1 MNTYNILWVDDECND
16 KEMIQFQVDAEGE
29 GILLNG
35 FTSFEEAFEILESK
49 ITFYDAILL
58 DGMFFE
64 KKDQVV
70 GSEDEVGIGMAI
82 AKINEIKSKKA
93 FPWFVLSAK
102 DKFTKGNNSFLAANK
117 ARCFDKTNPNDVV
130 ELFKEIKKAADEQG
144 DTQTR
149 HRYQRVF
156 EVCSEKYIGINAS
169 NDLLSILKKENAEK
183 AFSDPVLY
191 FTPLRKIMEDL
202 FSTYNKF
209 GLLPDVFIK
218 PVALNETSKFLSGAI
233 EKGYQLDKPVFTK
246 VVSDYVRSILAVCQP
261 AAHRAEIDE
270 FVAEVNTP
278 YLLLSITYQLLD
290 VLIWSKNYFDKNNN
304 VALNQSRFKTVDAG
318 IDNKVVNGIIE
329 KDDKGNFHCGDIIL
343 TYKHINDKGY
353 NIGDSIRIIKSSIN
367 TNEKTMH
374 SYQKNA
380 IQTEKV

>member
-1 MNTYNILWVDDECND
+1 MNTYNILWLDDDCND
-16 KEMIQFQVDAEGE
+16 KDMIPFLVEAEGE
-29 GILLNG
+29 GIILEG
-35 FTSFEEAFEILESK
+35 YESFEEAFENLENK
-49 ITFYDAILL
+49 FPFFDAILL
-58 DGMFFE
+58 DGMFLE
-64 KKDQVV
+64 KKDQVA
-70 GSEDEVGIGMAI
+70 GTEDEVAIGMAI

-93 FPWFVLSAK
+93 FPWFVLSGK
-102 DKFTKGNNSFLAANK
+102 EQFTKEKNSILKANK

-130 ELFKEIKKAADEQG
+130 ELFKEIKKAADELD

-156 EVCSEKYIGINAS
+156 NVCTEKYIGINAS

-290 VLIWSKNYFDKNNN
+290 VLIWSKNYFDNNNN

>member
-1 MNTYNILWVDDECND
+1 MNTYNILWLDDDCND
-16 KEMIQFQVDAEGE
+16 KDMIPFLVEAEGE
-29 GILLNG
+29 GIILEG
-35 FTSFEEAFEILESK
+35 YESFEEAFENLENK
-49 ITFYDAILL
+49 FPFFDAILL
-58 DGMFFE
+58 DGMFLE
-64 KKDQVV
+64 KKDQVA
-70 GSEDEVGIGMAI
+70 GTEDEVAIGMAI

-93 FPWFVLSAK
+93 FPWFVLSGK
-102 DKFTKGNNSFLAANK
+102 EQFTKEKNSILKANK

-130 ELFKEIKKAADEQG
+130 ELFKEIKKAADELD

-156 EVCSEKYIGINAS
+156 EVCTEKYIGINAS
-169 NDLLSILKKENAEK
+169 YDLLSILKKENTEK

-343 TYKHINDKGY
+343 TYKHINDKEY